1 MNLPKSYFGQLGEMA
16 FILSEWRSAKKPALI
31 QFNYPP
37 SVAIIATIS
46 DAIRNHF
53 VTADAGG
60 MELLTALGMGSA
72 NEPTVLM
79 IKAVIDLE
87 YER

>member
-1 MNLPKSYFGQLGEMA
+1 MNPPKPYFEKLGEMA
-16 FILSEWRSAKKPALI
+16 FILREWRSAKKPAVI
-31 QFNYPP
+31 QFNFPR
-37 SVAIIATIS
+37 SVMIAATIS
-46 DAIRNHF
+46 DAIKNHF

-60 MELLTALGMGSA
+60 MELLRALGMGSA